1 MARSTDTLIWMLFA
15 AASVVLAWHPVV
27 WLVQT
32 WTAPAYDSTG
42 FVFVIAVGLLALRSV
57 LSGPAEGPAPKL
69 VLPLLL
75 AAAGLRFLSQTLAIN
90 LIGGLALAVD
100 VYALAL
106 LLGVDR
112 RPKAVAPLWL
122 AGLFL
127 FSLPVEAVLER
138 LVGYPLQ
145 MASAELSCGIIGLFY
160 ADTLCEGVRITV
172 QGVDVLVDLPCSG
185 ATGLLL
191 LLAFFTGLSAVLR
204 PRLHVAVLWGLAT
217 LGFALVGNSV
227 RIALLAGG
235 LVHGVDVMAEP
246 LHSLIGLATLA
257 LSALPLVLFYRP
269 LPVSRSRSGSP
280 QSGVPLSAW
289 VRMPAAT
296 ASVLL
301 AVWIVGQPAQPVDV
315 SRPVSP
321 VPLPAQ
327 IAGEIGREVPMTE
340 FEQVY
345 FAAYGGDA
353 AKVQYGPLGL
363 NRVSTTSPLR
373 HLHAPEVCLRGLGY
387 EVAFLGT
394 RFEDTPSSVYRA
406 TAPDG
411 AAWLVHVTYM
421 SDEGHVTASIGEAV
435 WHWMNG
441 RGHTWSSVQRIT
453 PEGLDEPTRAAMDAG
468 ARAALDFPINNKEPV
483 S

>member
-1 MARSTDTLIWMLFA
+1 MERSTDTLIWILFA
-15 AASVVLAWHPVV
+15 AASVVLAWHPVL

-57 LSGPAEGPAPKL
+57 LSGSAEGPAPKM
-69 VLPLLL
+69 VLPLLM
-75 AAAGLRFLSQTLAIN
+75 AAALLRFLSQTLAIN

-112 RPKAVAPLWL
+112 RPKAVSPMWL
-122 AGLFL
+122 SGLFL

-145 MASAELSCGIIGLFY
+145 LASADLACGIIGAFY
-160 ADTLCEGVRITV
+160 EDTLCEGVRITV

-204 PRLHVAVLWGLAT
+204 PRLHVAALWGLAT

-235 LVHGVDVMAEP
+235 LVNGIDVMAEP

-269 LPVSRSRSGSP
+269 QPVPRVRPGSP
-280 QSGVPLSAW
+280 QSGVRLSPW
-289 VRMPAAT
+289 IRMPTAAAT
-296 ASVLL
+296 VLL
-301 AVWIVGQPAQPVDV
+301 AVWIVGQPAAPVDV

-327 IAGEIGREVPMTE
+327 IAGEIGREVPMTP
-340 FEQVY
+340 FEQAY

-353 AKVQYGPLGL
+353 AKAQYGPLGL

-387 EVAFLGT
+387 KVAFLGT
-394 RFEDTPSSVYRA
+394 RFESTPTSVYRA
-406 TAPDG
+406 TSPDG
-411 AAWLVHVTYM
+411 ATWLVHVTYV
-421 SDEGHVTASIGEAV
+421 SDNGHVTASVGEAV
-435 WHWMNG
+435 WHWLSG
-441 RGHTWSSVQRIT
+441 SSRNWQSIQRIT
-453 PEGLDEPTRAAMDAG
+453 PANLPETTRLSYELAAL
-468 ARAALDFPINNKEPV
+468 AALDLT
-483 S
+483 